1 VGQPPTACL
10 TNHLF
15 RDGHDGVW
23 NIIDE
28 IALTVN
34 VGSRLVSLNNLHK
47 VGGSLKRLR
56 QAETLLWQGQVDAAK
71 ALFADCT
78 TKQAQNFINYLDKH
92 CDRIVN
98 YQYQAEQICSIGSGA
113 VESAVKQ
120 IDRRTKISGA
130 QWNKENVPQVLAHR
144 CAYLNGLTV

>member
-1 VGQPPTACL
+1 M
-10 TNHLF
+10 
-15 RDGHDGVW
+15 
-23 NIIDE
+23 E
-28 IALTVN
+28 
-34 VGSRLVSLNNLHK
+34 NLHK

-56 QAETLLWQGQVDAAK
+56 QAETLLWQVDAAK

-98 YQYQAEQICSIGSGA
+98 YHYQAEQICSIGSGA

-130 QWNKENVPQVLAHR
+130 QWNRRMFLK
-144 CAYLNGLTV
+144 CWLTVVLI

>member
-1 VGQPPTACL
+1 
-10 TNHLF
+10 
-15 RDGHDGVW
+15 
-23 NIIDE
+23 
-28 IALTVN
+28 
-34 VGSRLVSLNNLHK
+34 
-47 VGGSLKRLR
+47 LKRLR

-98 YQYQAEQICSIGSGA
+98 YQYYQAEQICSIGSGA

-120 IDRRTKISGA
+120 IDRRTKISGVEQGECSSSVGSPLCLSEWIA
-130 QWNKENVPQVLAHR
+130 DGLAYQKGDMLPLGYKKL
-144 CAYLNGLTV
+144 C